1 MKLADFLEVE
11 TIFPTLKANTKQD
24 VIKELADN
32 ISNVHPNINN
42 ERLTEALLDREKL
55 CSTAL
60 DSGVAVPHAK
70 ISGITEIILGL
81 GRSLEGIVFESLDK
95 KPTNFFI
102 TLITPEDV
110 TGIRIQLLAR
120 ISKVFRNQDLRSRLM
135 NCDSEQAIFQTIKLE
150 DEKY

>member
-70 ISGITEIILGL
+70 ISGITEIILGF

>member
-55 CSTAL
+55 CSAL

-70 ISGITEIILGL
+70 ISGITEIILGF

-110 TGIRIQLLAR
+110 TGIRIELLAR

>member
-11 TIFPTLKANTKQD
+11 TVIPTLKTNTKQD

-70 ISGITEIILGL
+70 ISGITEIILGF

>member
-11 TIFPTLKANTKQD
+11 TVIPTLKANTKQG

-55 CSTAL
+55 SSTAL

-70 ISGITEIILGL
+70 ISGITEIILGF

-135 NCDSEQAIFQTIKLE
+135 NCNSEQAIFQTIKLE

>member
-32 ISNVHPNINN
+32 ISNVYPNINN

-70 ISGITEIILGL
+70 ISGITEIILGF

>member
-11 TIFPTLKANTKQD
+11 TVIPKLKANTKQD

-32 ISNVHPNINN
+32 ISNVYPNINN
-42 ERLTEALLDREKL
+42 ERLIEALLYREKL
-55 CSTAL
+55 SSTAL

-70 ISGITEIILGL
+70 ISGITEIILGF
-81 GRSLEGIVFESLDK
+81 GRSLEGIIFESLDK

>member
-1 MKLADFLEVE
+1 MKLTDFLEVE
-11 TIFPTLKANTKQD
+11 TIIPALKANTKQD

-70 ISGITEIILGL
+70 ISGITEIILGF

>member
-11 TIFPTLKANTKQD
+11 TVIPKLKANTKQN
-24 VIKELADN
+24 VIKELADK
-32 ISNVHPNINN
+32 ISNVYPNINN
-42 ERLTEALLDREKL
+42 ERLIEALLYREKL
-55 CSTAL
+55 SSTAL

-70 ISGITEIILGL
+70 ISGITEIILGF
-81 GRSLEGIVFESLDK
+81 GRSLEGIIFESLDK

>member
-11 TIFPTLKANTKQD
+11 TIFPKLKANTKQD

-32 ISNVHPNINN
+32 ISNVYPNINN

-70 ISGITEIILGL
+70 ISGITEIILGF

>member
-11 TIFPTLKANTKQD
+11 TVIPKLKANTKQD

-32 ISNVHPNINN
+32 ISNVYPNINN
-42 ERLTEALLDREKL
+42 ERLIEALLYREKL
-55 CSTAL
+55 SSTAL

-70 ISGITEIILGL
+70 ISGITEILLGF
-81 GRSLEGIVFESLDK
+81 GRSLEGIIFESLDK

>member
-11 TIFPTLKANTKQD
+11 TIFPTLKANTKRD

-70 ISGITEIILGL
+70 ISGITEIILGF